1 MFAGVWAI
9 FGHGNVAGLG
19 EALYEVRNELPTLR
33 GHNEQSMAHAAIGFA
48 KATHRR
54 RLMAVTTSIGP
65 GATNLVTAA
74 ATAHV
79 NRLPLL
85 LLPGDVF
92 VGRAPDPVLQQLQS
106 PADGIASVND
116 CLRAVSRYWDRITR
130 PEQLLVALPEA
141 MRVLTDSVECGPV
154 TLALPQDVQAEAYD
168 FPEHFFATQVH
179 RVRRVPPE
187 REAVEAAARALHKA
201 ERPLII
207 AGGGVHYVAAWGEL
221 DGFAVAHG
229 LPVAETQ
236 AGKGSLPWDHAPQ
249 VGSIGVTGS
258 TAANVLAGEAD
269 LVLAIGMR
277 LADFTT
283 ASRTLF
289 ERSGA
294 TLIGL
299 NVSPSDARRHA
310 AVPLVADAAEGLTAL
325 SNELGG
331 WRAPEAWTANAAEL
345 ASRWN
350 DTVDA
355 ATAQSDSRLPT
366 DAEVIGAVQ
375 RSSAP
380 ADIVVCAAGGMPGE
394 LHKLWRTARPGGYH
408 VEYGYSCMDY
418 EIPGGL
424 GAKMARP
431 DSEVYVLVG
440 DGSYL
445 LMNSEVATSVA
456 EGHKLIVVLVDNHGF
471 GSINRLQQSTVG
483 VGFNNLLGDVY
494 GTPPAFDFAAHA
506 HALGARSERVAAVAA
521 LEDALERARTADT
534 TSVIVIEGDP
544 ASSTEAGGAWWDV
557 PVAERST
564 LESVREARVEYERAK
579 REQRAG

>member
-1 MFAGVWAI
+1 
-9 FGHGNVAGLG
+9 
-19 EALYEVRNELPTLR
+19 
-33 GHNEQSMAHAAIGFA
+33 
-48 KATHRR
+48 
-54 RLMAVTTSIGP
+54 MAVTTSIGP

-92 VGRAPDPVLQQLQS
+92 AGRAPDPVLQQLQS
-106 PADGIASVND
+106 PANGIASVND
-116 CLRAVSRYWDRITR
+116 CLRPVSRYWDRITR

-141 MRVLTDSVECGPV
+141 MRVLTDPVECGPV
-154 TLALPQDVQAEAYD
+154 TLSLPQDVQAEAYD
-168 FPEHFFATQVH
+168 FPEHFFATQAH
-179 RVRRVPPE
+179 RVRRVPAE
-187 REAVEAAARALHKA
+187 REAVEAAARALRGA

-207 AGGGVHYVAAWGEL
+207 AGGGVHYAAAWGEL
-221 DGFAVAHG
+221 DAFTTAHG
-229 LPVAETQ
+229 IPVAETQ
-236 AGKGSLPWDHAPQ
+236 AGKGSLPWDHAQQ

-269 LVLAIGMR
+269 LVLAIGTR
-277 LADFTT
+277 LTDFTT

-299 NVSPSDARRHA
+299 NVAPSDAHRHA
-310 AVPLVADAAEGLTAL
+310 ALPLVADAAEGLTAL
-325 SNELGG
+325 SRELGA
-331 WRAPEAWTANAAEL
+331 WRAPAAWTAKASDL

-350 DTVDA
+350 DTVDD
-355 ATAQSDSRLPT
+355 ATAASESRPPT

-380 ADIVVCAAGGMPGE
+380 EDIVVCAAGGMPGE

-408 VEYGYSCMDY
+408 VEYGYSCMGY

-431 DSEVYVLVG
+431 DCEVYVLVG

-445 LMNSEVATSVA
+445 LMNSEIATSVA
-456 EGHKLIVVLVDNHGF
+456 EGHRLIVVLVDNHGF
-471 GSINRLQQSTVG
+471 GSISRLQQSTGAVA
-483 VGFNNLLGDVY
+483 FNNLLADVY

-506 HALGARSERVAAVAA
+506 RALGARGERVGGIAE

-557 PVAERST
+557 PVAEHST
-564 LESVREARVEYERAK
+564 LQSVREARVAYELAK
-579 REQRAG
+579 REQHAG